1 MITNLKKF
9 LNSYIGQILA
19 SAILGFGL
27 ASIFRK
33 SCENRNCL
41 VFHAPSD
48 LKQIE
53 KDVYKYDGKCYKFK
67 PTSMKCNKEKK
78 ILNFA

>member
-1 MITNLKKF
+1 MITNLKRF

-41 VFHAPSD
+41 VFHAPSN
-48 LKQIE
+48 LKDVE
-53 KDVYKYDGKCYKFK
+53 HNVYKYNEKCYKFK
-67 PTSMKCNKEKK
+67 PTTMKCDSNKK